1 MKVFIT
7 GATSTIGN
15 HLVSLLLKE
24 GISLHLLVRD
34 PNRTRYFIHPN
45 IHVFQGDIDSVDA
58 LTRAMS
64 GCTHVFHLAAL
75 TRVWEKNPS
84 RYYEVNVGGTLNV
97 LKVAKALGIAR
108 VVITSSAGGYGPS
121 IKAVV
126 TEEKVREIGF
136 FNDYECS
143 KVLCELKAK
152 EFSIAEHLEVVIVSP
167 TRVYGPTLDA
177 EVSSITLLFDQY
189 VNHSWRLIPGD
200 GQEVGNY
207 AYIEDVAQ
215 GHLLAMRHGKS
226 GESYILGGHNITYNT
241 FFRVL
246 AEQSNIQRKMIH
258 APFFLQNAYAT
269 FELFKAR
276 YFSGVPKITPQWLA
290 KGKYHWE
297 VDCTKAINAL
307 GYQVTP
313 MEKAF
318 RNTITF
324 LKQKGNE
331 TNH

>member
-15 HLVSLLLKE
+15 HLVNLLTLE
-24 GISLHLLVRD
+24 GITLHLLVRD
-34 PNRTRYFIHPN
+34 IKKASYFNQNN
-45 IHVFQGDIDSVDA
+45 IKLFQGDIDSEEA
-58 LTRAMS
+58 LIQAMS

-97 LKVAKALGIAR
+97 LKVAKSLGISR

-121 IKAVV
+121 INSVV

-152 EFSIAEHLEVVIVSP
+152 EFSIAENLDVVIVSP

-207 AYIEDVAQ
+207 AYIEDVAY

-241 FFRVL
+241 FFRIL
-246 AEQSNIQRKMIH
+246 AEQSNIRRKMIH
-258 APFFLQNAYAT
+258 APFFLQNAYARL
-269 FELFKAR
+269 ELFKAR
-276 YFSGVPKITPQWLA
+276 YISGVAKITPQWLA

-297 VDCTKAINAL
+297 ADCSKAINAL

-313 MEKAF
+313 MEEAF
-318 RNTITF
+318 SNTITF
-324 LKQKGNE
+324 LKRKVNE

>member
-15 HLVSLLLKE
+15 HLVNLLTLE
-24 GISLHLLVRD
+24 GITLHLLVRD
-34 PNRTRYFIHPN
+34 IKKASYFNQNN
-45 IHVFQGDIDSVDA
+45 IKLFQGDIDSEEA
-58 LTRAMS
+58 LIQAMS

-97 LKVAKALGIAR
+97 LKVAKSLGISR

-121 IKAVV
+121 INSVV
-126 TEEKVREIGF
+126 TEKKVREIGF

-152 EFSIAEHLEVVIVSP
+152 EFSIAENLDVVIVSP

-207 AYIEDVAQ
+207 AYIEDVAY

-241 FFRVL
+241 FFRIL
-246 AEQSNIQRKMIH
+246 AEQSNIRRKMIH
-258 APFFLQNAYAT
+258 APFFLQNAYARL
-269 FELFKAR
+269 ELFKAR
-276 YFSGVPKITPQWLA
+276 YISGVAKITPQWLA

-297 VDCTKAINAL
+297 ADCSKAINAL

-313 MEKAF
+313 MEEAF
-318 RNTITF
+318 SNTITF
-324 LKQKGNE
+324 LKRKVNE

>member
-15 HLVSLLLKE
+15 HLVNLLTLE
-24 GISLHLLVRD
+24 GITLHLLVRD
-34 PNRTRYFIHPN
+34 IKKASYFNQDN
-45 IHVFQGDIDSVDA
+45 IKLFQGDIDSEEA
-58 LTRAMS
+58 LIQAMS

-75 TRVWEKNPS
+75 TSVWQKNPS
-84 RYYEVNVGGTLNV
+84 RYYEVNVGCTLNV
-97 LKVAKALGIAR
+97 LRVAKDLGIKR

-121 IKAVV
+121 ISSIV
-126 TEEKVREIGF
+126 TEKKAREIGF

-143 KVLCELKAK
+143 KVICELKAK
-152 EFSIAEHLEVVIVSP
+152 EFAIAEELDVVIVSP
-167 TRVYGPTLDA
+167 SRVYGPTVNA

-189 VNHSWRLIPGD
+189 INHSWRLIPGD

-207 AYIEDVAQ
+207 AYIEDVAH

-241 FFRVL
+241 FFRIL
-246 AEQSNIQRKMIH
+246 AEQSNIRRKMIH
-258 APFFLQNAYAT
+258 APFFLQNAYAM

-276 YFSGVPKITPQWLA
+276 YISGVAKITPQWLA

-297 VDCTKAINAL
+297 VDCTKAINDL

-313 MEKAF
+313 LHEAF
-318 RNTITF
+318 QNTITF
-324 LKQKGNE
+324 LKQKVNE
-331 TNH
+331 TIH

>member
-15 HLVSLLLKE
+15 HLVNLLTLE
-24 GISLHLLVRD
+24 GITLHLLMRD
-34 PNRTRYFIHPN
+34 INKASYFNQDN
-45 IHVFQGDIDSVDA
+45 IKLFQGDIDSEEA
-58 LTRAMS
+58 LTQAMS

-84 RYYEVNVGGTLNV
+84 RYYQVNVGGTLNV
-97 LKVAKALGIAR
+97 LKVAKSLGISR

-121 IKAVV
+121 INSVV

-152 EFSIAEHLEVVIVSP
+152 EFSIAENLDVVIVSP

-207 AYIEDVAQ
+207 AYIEDVAY

-226 GESYILGGHNITYNT
+226 GESYILGGHNITYDT
-241 FFRVL
+241 FFRIL
-246 AEQSNIQRKMIH
+246 AEQSNIRRKMIH
-258 APFFLQNAYAT
+258 APFFLQNAYARL
-269 FELFKAR
+269 ELFKAR
-276 YFSGVPKITPQWLA
+276 YISGVAKITPQWLA

-297 VDCTKAINAL
+297 ADCSKAINAL

-313 MEKAF
+313 MEEAF
-318 RNTITF
+318 SNTITF
-324 LKQKGNE
+324 LKRKVNE

>member
-15 HLVSLLLKE
+15 HLVNLLTLE
-24 GISLHLLVRD
+24 GITLHFLVRD
-34 PNRTRYFIHPN
+34 IKKASYFNQNN
-45 IHVFQGDIDSVDA
+45 IKLFQGDIDSEEA
-58 LTRAMS
+58 LIQAMS

-97 LKVAKALGIAR
+97 LKVAKSLGISR

-121 IKAVV
+121 INSVV

-152 EFSIAEHLEVVIVSP
+152 EFSIAENLDVVIVSP

-207 AYIEDVAQ
+207 AYIEDVAY

-241 FFRVL
+241 FFRIL
-246 AEQSNIQRKMIH
+246 AEQSNIRRKMIH
-258 APFFLQNAYAT
+258 APFFLQNAYARL
-269 FELFKAR
+269 ELFKAR
-276 YFSGVPKITPQWLA
+276 YISGVAKITPQWLA

-297 VDCTKAINAL
+297 ADCSKAINAL

-313 MEKAF
+313 MEEAF
-318 RNTITF
+318 SNTITF
-324 LKQKGNE
+324 LKRKVNE

>member
-15 HLVSLLLKE
+15 HLVNLLTLE
-24 GISLHLLVRD
+24 GITLHLLVRD
-34 PNRTRYFIHPN
+34 IKKASYFNQNN
-45 IHVFQGDIDSVDA
+45 IKLFQGDIDSEEA
-58 LTRAMS
+58 LIQAMS

-84 RYYEVNVGGTLNV
+84 RYYKVNVGGTLNV
-97 LKVAKALGIAR
+97 LKVAKSLGISR

-121 IKAVV
+121 INSVV

-152 EFSIAEHLEVVIVSP
+152 EFSIAENLDVVIVSP

-207 AYIEDVAQ
+207 AYIEDVAY

-241 FFRVL
+241 FFRIL
-246 AEQSNIQRKMIH
+246 AEQSNIRRKMIH
-258 APFFLQNAYAT
+258 APFFLQNAYARL
-269 FELFKAR
+269 ELFKAR
-276 YFSGVPKITPQWLA
+276 YISGVAKITPQWLA

-297 VDCTKAINAL
+297 ADCSKAINAL

-313 MEKAF
+313 MEEAF
-318 RNTITF
+318 SNTITF
-324 LKQKGNE
+324 LKRKVNE

>member
-15 HLVSLLLKE
+15 HLVNLLTLE
-24 GISLHLLVRD
+24 GITLHLLVRD
-34 PNRTRYFIHPN
+34 IKKASYFNQDN
-45 IHVFQGDIDSVDA
+45 IKLFQGDIDSEEA
-58 LTRAMS
+58 LIQAMS

-97 LKVAKALGIAR
+97 LKVAKSLGISR

-121 IKAVV
+121 INSVV

-152 EFSIAEHLEVVIVSP
+152 EFSIAENLDVVIVSP

-207 AYIEDVAQ
+207 AYIEDVAY

-241 FFRVL
+241 FFRIL
-246 AEQSNIQRKMIH
+246 AEQSNIRRKMIH
-258 APFFLQNAYAT
+258 APFFLQNAYARL
-269 FELFKAR
+269 ELFKAR
-276 YFSGVPKITPQWLA
+276 YISGVAKITPQWLA

-297 VDCTKAINAL
+297 ADCSKAINAL

-313 MEKAF
+313 MEEAF
-318 RNTITF
+318 SNTITF
-324 LKQKGNE
+324 LKRKVNE